1 MAVWGPAMMYAC
13 HLTTS
18 VYLVC
23 SVTRNS
29 DVEMLQ
35 WWCLNGKIL
44 ELHKLHHSKHHT
56 GSSIRTPRMLATLSV
71 CMLALAPH
79 HTGSS
84 IRTPRMLA
92 TLSVCMLAL
101 ATSHWLLHSYAQNV
115 GHIECVYVG
124 TGPPSHW
131 LLHSYAQNVGH
142 IECVYVGTGPPS
154 RLVSSSSVR
163 RALRLPFTHPYR
175 RRTLS
180 TYAVQCGP

>member
-124 TGPPSHW
+124 TGPPS
-131 LLHSYAQNVGH
+131 
-142 IECVYVGTGPPS
+142 